1 MIKVIKLY
9 LSHAF
14 KGKLM
19 TYNYTD
25 AKNSLICHYMYF
37 LMNNILSIYEIK
49 KPFYIAL
56 LFSYDLRTMWF
67 NFLIILTM
75 VLVNR
80 PHQSVVYMTI
90 FNDTIFGKLI
100 ENNMLRKIKTVLWQ
114 RIKKVFKYL
123 KVKKN

>member
-1 MIKVIKLY
+1 
-9 LSHAF
+9 
-14 KGKLM
+14 
-19 TYNYTD
+19 
-25 AKNSLICHYMYF
+25 MYF

-56 LFSYDLRTMWF
+56 LFS
-67 NFLIILTM
+67 LTM

-100 ENNMLRKIKTVLWQ
+100 ENNMLRKIKTVL
-114 RIKKVFKYL
+114 
-123 KVKKN
+123 

>member
-1 MIKVIKLY
+1 
-9 LSHAF
+9 
-14 KGKLM
+14 
-19 TYNYTD
+19 
-25 AKNSLICHYMYF
+25 MYF

-123 KVKKN
+123 RVKKN